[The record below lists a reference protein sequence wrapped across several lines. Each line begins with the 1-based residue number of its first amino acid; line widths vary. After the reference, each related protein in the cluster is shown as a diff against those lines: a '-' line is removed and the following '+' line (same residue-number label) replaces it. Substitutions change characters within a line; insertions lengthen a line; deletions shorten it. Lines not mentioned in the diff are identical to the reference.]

1 MYAVI
6 RTGGKQYMVKEG
18 DTLKIEKLVADVGA
32 DLNLEVLFIGDDK
45 GVKVGAPLVA
55 GAKVTAKL
63 LEHGRGKKIRIVKY
77 KPKSRYRKVAGHRQ
91 PFTKIQI
98 SKIA

>member
-6 RTGGKQYMVKEG
+6 RTGGKQYLVKEG
-18 DTLKIEKLVADVGA
+18 DTLKVEKLDAADGA
-32 DLNLEVLFIGDDK
+32 ELNLEVLFVGDDK
-45 GVKVGAPLVA
+45 GVKVGAPLVS

-63 LEHGRGKKIRIVKY
+63 LAQGRGKKIRVVKY

-91 PFTKIQI
+91 PFTSIQI
-98 SKIA
+98 GKIA